1 MILFWPNSICSTS
14 LHTTRFSTLVKR
26 RMYWLSKNI
35 RSQNSKFPTLSC
47 LKYSKLTMK
56 LCMILATIS
65 FCIGFYSCLYID
77 SALNQPVDDES
88 VVLKQ
93 IITNF
98 FTKYFSDDQIFV
110 SLIILPSKR
119 DQNRDFFYS
128 LFNNNQAS
136 AEFSYNILDKLHH
149 TTQDNRNSLNLFVID
164 DSKQLQ

>member
-1 MILFWPNSICSTS
+1 MN
-14 LHTTRFSTLVKR
+14 
-26 RMYWLSKNI
+26 WLSKNI

-65 FCIGFYSCLYID
+65 FCIGIYSCSYID
-77 SALNQPVDDES
+77 RALNQPVNDES
-88 VVLKQ
+88 VVLNQ

-110 SLIILPSKR
+110 SIIIVPSKR

-128 LFNNNQAS
+128 LFNNQAS

-149 TTQDNRNSLNLFVID
+149 TTHDNWNSLNLFVID